1 MLWCMLHG
9 TRLAAAP
16 LLTERRYA
24 VERIKAV
31 TAMASALIDEKDPSV
46 KPIYLMQPLP
56 TKGW

>member
-1 MLWCMLHG
+1 
-9 TRLAAAP
+9 
-16 LLTERRYA
+16 